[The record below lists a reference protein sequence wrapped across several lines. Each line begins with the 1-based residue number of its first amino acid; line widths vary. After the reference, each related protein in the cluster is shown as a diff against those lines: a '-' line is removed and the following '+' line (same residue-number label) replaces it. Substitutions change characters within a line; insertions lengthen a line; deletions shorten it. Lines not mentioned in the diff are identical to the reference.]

1 MFTDSFP
8 FIGHHN
14 NFAFNGY
21 YFIENMIGGLFIL
34 SPICFCN
41 FYIFKLHKF
50 EEDISLRNFIKTLGL
65 VALSITIASICM
77 AGSNQRYLV
86 DYSWIWILSAI
97 LIFLSIYT
105 KLKRRRC

>member
-1 MFTDSFP
+1 
-8 FIGHHN
+8 
-14 NFAFNGY
+14 
-21 YFIENMIGGLFIL
+21 MIGGLFIL

-50 EEDISLRNFIKTLGL
+50 EEDINLRNFIKTLGL

-97 LIFLSIYT
+97 LIFLSIYN